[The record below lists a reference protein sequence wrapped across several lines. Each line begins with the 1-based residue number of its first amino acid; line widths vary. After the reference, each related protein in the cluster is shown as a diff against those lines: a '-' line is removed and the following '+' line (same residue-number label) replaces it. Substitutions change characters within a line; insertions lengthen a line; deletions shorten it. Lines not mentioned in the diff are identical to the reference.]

1 MELRLTPRE
10 TQVLAFVL
18 RGQGNKE
25 IAAEL
30 GLAEQS
36 VKKYVSDLLQKFDV
50 PNRAA
55 LAEVGTR
62 VELTG
67 EPGVDRGWL
76 RQLFLEAEPMI
87 CVLRG
92 PELRYE
98 AVNEAFRRAVGNR
111 PAIGRTM
118 RETFPELEGQGVFE
132 NVERVYAT
140 GEPVIEHESTRRWDR
155 GNGVESR
162 TVDTVL
168 QPLRDED
175 DRVNGVVAFT
185 VDVTD
190 LAAKRRRAD
199 FLREELDALLDLAPS
214 GVIVVDAT
222 GDIVRVN
229 EAARRIAPS
238 SLEIPI
244 TLALAGEATADQ
256 DLTCVGVDRLREIR
270 VRASVRPLRHADGR
284 IRGAIAVFTE
294 LDDAAA
300 HGAVVTP
307 GGDRH
312 R

>member
-1 MELRLTPRE
+1 
-10 TQVLAFVL
+10 
-18 RGQGNKE
+18 
-25 IAAEL
+25 
-30 GLAEQS
+30 
-36 VKKYVSDLLQKFDV
+36 
-50 PNRAA
+50 
-55 LAEVGTR
+55 
-62 VELTG
+62 
-67 EPGVDRGWL
+67 
-76 RQLFLEAEPMI
+76 
-87 CVLRG
+87 
-92 PELRYE
+92 
-98 AVNEAFRRAVGNR
+98 
-111 PAIGRTM
+111 M

-175 DRVNGVVAFT
+175 GRVNGVVAFT

-229 EAARRIAPS
+229 EAARRIALN

-256 DLTCVGVDRLREIR
+256 ELTCVSVDRLREIR
-270 VRASVRPLRHADGR
+270 VRASVRPLRDADGQ